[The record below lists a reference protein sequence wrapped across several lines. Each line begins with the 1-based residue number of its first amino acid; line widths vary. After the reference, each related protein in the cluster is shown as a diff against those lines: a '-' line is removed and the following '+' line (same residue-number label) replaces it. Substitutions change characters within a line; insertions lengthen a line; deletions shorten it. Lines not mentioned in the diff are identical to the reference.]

1 MQKDTNL
8 IFVYNAGSS
17 FFSTANDVV
26 RKVIAP
32 NSQECSLCRITYG
45 PLSMKDEW
53 RNFLESLSQRKIFL
67 HKDEFHRLY
76 PKKTGTELPAIFTD
90 EKGEINLFISAQEI
104 NLAKTIADLINLI
117 NNKQTL
123 KDV

>member
-17 FFSTANDVV
+17 FFSTVNDVV

-76 PKKTGTELPAIFTD
+76 PKKADTELPAIFTD